1 MSERVRRAALVIAAA
16 AAGWLVGGCSEQ
28 EGTPAAGA
36 SSAVVT
42 DAATGLTWLRCAL
55 GQQWQEGRC
64 TGEPLA
70 LSQSDAHAR
79 VEALNAERYQGID
92 RWRLPGIVELA
103 ALRRCD
109 HGLVADTFT
118 LEFMAEQAPVEIQRW
133 CDKETTVPTIDA
145 ARFPDTPPM
154 KFWSSSGSERH
165 QVAYAVDFAN
175 AWIGINEDSASL
187 YAVRPVADPAPRR

>member
-1 MSERVRRAALVIAAA
+1 MFKGAVAGLAV
-16 AAGWLVGGCSEQ
+16 AAGLALLGGCGERT
-28 EGTPAAGA
+28 GTPARQAA
-36 SSAVVT
+36 SDGVVT
-42 DAATGLTWLRCAL
+42 DAATGLSWLRCAL
-55 GQQWQEGRC
+55 GQQWQQGHC
-64 TGEPLA
+64 TGAPLA
-70 LSQSDAHAR
+70 LSQPDAHAH
-79 VEALNAERYQGID
+79 VDALNAARHLGID

-133 CDKETTVPTIDA
+133 CDKETSIPTIDTT
-145 ARFPDTPPM
+145 RFPDTPPM

-165 QVAYAVDFAN
+165 QVSYAVDFGN